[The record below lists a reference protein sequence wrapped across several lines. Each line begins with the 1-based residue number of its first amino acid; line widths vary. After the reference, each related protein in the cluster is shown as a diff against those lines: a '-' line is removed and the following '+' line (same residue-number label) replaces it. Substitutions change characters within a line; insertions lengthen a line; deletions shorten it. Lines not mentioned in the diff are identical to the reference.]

1 MDVNDIYEDYES
13 FKKENYD
20 LISTLV
26 KNNSKI
32 ISRFS
37 PVLMVVDYLSI
48 EHKKRRLTDDEQ
60 IFFSTGF
67 DYVYDN
73 FHLIN
78 SIFEFTFKKDMKEM
92 DKVSKTI
99 NLLLYVNE
107 FIDEAKSNTDITENE
122 IKPLLELKGKIIQDI
137 DNHKNIEDEYFVYVN
152 ETVDNLFASHNV
164 ELHTIDEIYYEIAQE
179 YGIYDDN
186 DLNIYNDILNAQ
198 INKTRK

>member
-1 MDVNDIYEDYES
+1 MDRNDIYEDYEA
-13 FKKENYD
+13 FKHENYD

-26 KNNSKI
+26 KHDSKI

-48 EHKKRRLTDDEQ
+48 EHKKRKLTEDEY

-67 DYVYDN
+67 DYIYDN

-78 SIFEFTFKKDMKEM
+78 TLFEFTFKKDMKEM
-92 DKVSKTI
+92 EKLAKTI

-107 FIDEAKSNTDITENE
+107 FIDEAKTNELTDND
-122 IKPLLELKGKIIQDI
+122 IKPLLEFKGKLIETI
-137 DNHKNIEDEYFVYVN
+137 DKHKNIEDEYFVYVN
-152 ETVDNLFASHNV
+152 ELVDNLFASHNI

-179 YGIYDDN
+179 YNIYQEN

-198 INKTRK
+198 IAKNRK

>member
-1 MDVNDIYEDYES
+1 MDRNDIYEDYEA
-13 FKKENYD
+13 FKHENYD

-26 KNNSKI
+26 KHDSKI

-48 EHKKRRLTDDEQ
+48 EHKKRKLTEDEY

-67 DYVYDN
+67 DYIYDN

-78 SIFEFTFKKDMKEM
+78 TLFEFTFKKDMKEM
-92 DKVSKTI
+92 EKLAKTI

-107 FIDEAKSNTDITENE
+107 FIDEAKTNELTDND
-122 IKPLLELKGKIIQDI
+122 IKPLLEFKGKLIETI
-137 DNHKNIEDEYFVYVN
+137 DKHKNIEDEYFVYVN
-152 ETVDNLFASHNV
+152 ELVDNLFAAHNI

-179 YGIYDDN
+179 YDIYQEDD
-186 DLNIYNDILNAQ
+186 LSIYNDILNAQ
-198 INKTRK
+198 IAKNRK

>member
-1 MDVNDIYEDYES
+1 MDRNDIYEDYES
-13 FKKENYD
+13 FKRENYD

-26 KNNSKI
+26 KHDSKI

-37 PVLMVVDYLSI
+37 PVLMVVDFLNI
-48 EHKKRRLTDDEQ
+48 EHKKRKLTEDEDV
-60 IFFSTGF
+60 FFSTGF
-67 DYVYDN
+67 DYIYDN

-78 SIFEFTFKKDMKEM
+78 TLFDFRFKKDMKEM
-92 DKVSKTI
+92 EKLAKTI

-107 FIDEAKSNTDITENE
+107 FIDEAKSNELTDIE

-137 DNHKNIEDEYFVYVN
+137 DSHKNIEDEYFVDVN
-152 ETVDNLFASHNV
+152 ETVDNLCASHNI

>member
-48 EHKKRRLTDDEQ
+48 EHKKRKLTDDEQ

-107 FIDEAKSNTDITENE
+107 FIDEAKSNTDITYKNRL
-122 IKPLLELKGKIIQDI
+122 IVLETLSISFISFL
-137 DNHKNIEDEYFVYVN
+137 NVNSNIELIKWKLSY
-152 ETVDNLFASHNV
+152 T
-164 ELHTIDEIYYEIAQE
+164 
-179 YGIYDDN
+179 
-186 DLNIYNDILNAQ
+186 
-198 INKTRK
+198 